1 MKIILASASER
12 RQELLTKL
20 VDDFSVIVSDF
31 DESSIEFQG
40 DYSNYVIQLS
50 RGKAYAAAQKIKDD
64 AVIIACD
71 TIVALDGVVLG
82 KPKDGEEAIAML
94 KKLSGRTHEVFSG
107 LTVLNTNN
115 SQLVS
120 DYAKTE
126 VTFSKLTQEEMERY
140 VHTGEPMDKA
150 GAYGIQGYGGVFV
163 EKINGCYYNVV
174 GLPINKLKN
183 ILKGIGVN
191 L

>member
-12 RQELLTKL
+12 RKELLSKL
-20 VDDFSVIVSDF
+20 VDNFSVIVSDF
-31 DESSIEFQG
+31 DEDSIEFQG
-40 DYSNYVIQLS
+40 DFGDYVIQLS
-50 RGKAYAAAQKIKDD
+50 RGKALAVASRITEE

-82 KPKDGEEAIAML
+82 KPKDREEAISML
-94 KKLSGRTHEVFSG
+94 KRLSGRSHEVFSG
-107 LTVLNTNN
+107 LTVIDNRNQNLI
-115 SQLVS
+115 S
-120 DYAKTE
+120 DYLKTE
-126 VTFSKLTQEEMERY
+126 VTFSKLTQEEIESY
-140 VHTGEPMDKA
+140 VDTGEPMDKA
-150 GAYGIQGYGGVFV
+150 GAYGVQGYGGVFV

-174 GLPINKLKN
+174 GLPINNLRN

>member
-12 RQELLTKL
+12 RKELLSKL
-20 VDDFSVIVSDF
+20 VDNFSVIVSDF
-31 DESSIEFQG
+31 DEDSIEFQG
-40 DYSNYVIQLS
+40 DFGDYVIQLS
-50 RGKAYAAAQKIKDD
+50 RGKALAVAPRITEE

-82 KPKDGEEAIAML
+82 KPKDREEAISML
-94 KKLSGRTHEVFSG
+94 KRLSGRSHEVFSG
-107 LTVLNTNN
+107 LTVIDNRNQNLI
-115 SQLVS
+115 S
-120 DYAKTE
+120 DYLKTE
-126 VTFSKLTQEEMERY
+126 VTFSKLTQEEIESY
-140 VHTGEPMDKA
+140 VDTGEPMDKA
-150 GAYGIQGYGGVFV
+150 GAYGVQGYGGVFV

-174 GLPINKLKN
+174 GLPINNLRN

>member
-12 RQELLTKL
+12 RKELLSKL
-20 VDDFSVIVSDF
+20 VDNFSVIVSDF
-31 DESSIEFQG
+31 DEDSIEFQG
-40 DYSNYVIQLS
+40 DFGDYVIQLS
-50 RGKAYAAAQKIKDD
+50 RGKALAVAPRITEE

-82 KPKDGEEAIAML
+82 KPKDREEAISML
-94 KKLSGRTHEVFSG
+94 KRLSGRSHEVFSG
-107 LTVLNTNN
+107 LTVIDNRNQNLI
-115 SQLVS
+115 S
-120 DYAKTE
+120 DYLKTE
-126 VTFSKLTQEEMERY
+126 VTFSKLTQEEIESY
-140 VHTGEPMDKA
+140 VDTGEPMDKA
-150 GAYGIQGYGGVFV
+150 GAYGVQGYGGVFV

-174 GLPINKLKN
+174 GLPINKLRN